1 MINFDHIEVHVRNS
15 KIYAEF
21 LLKLFDG
28 GRVKNIAEKNIFMFL
43 SKDNL
48 HIEIKEVKII
58 NNEMEKN
65 NLTSDDVAW
74 LVPHQANLRI
84 IDATANRMGLPSEKV
99 MINIEKYGNT
109 TAGTLPLCLWD
120 YEKQLKKGDNII
132 LSAFGGGFTWGSIYL
147 KWAYNS

>member
-58 NNEMEKN
+58 NNEIDIDSHIGFCLPCLRMKN
-65 NLTSDDVAW
+65 ALNHINKLDGIK
-74 LVPHQANLRI
+74 I
-84 IDATANRMGLPSEKV
+84 IKT
-99 MINIEKYGNT
+99 INNPDGECIFFK
-109 TAGTLPLCLWD
+109 D
-120 YEKQLKKGDNII
+120 YEGILWHIKDYEHLDLFVNI
-132 LSAFGGGFTWGSIYL
+132 
-147 KWAYNS
+147 